1 MSPILI
7 MLIIFVILLFIRV
20 PIAYSLGVSALIY
33 LVLSDIPFNIVA
45 EKMYAGMDSFTMVC
59 IPSFILAGNLM
70 NTGGITKRIVAF
82 CNAFVG
88 HIRGALAYINI
99 LASVLFAGISGT
111 ALADVASLGSMLIPA
126 MKEEGYDSDFSVA
139 ITASTSVVGPIIP
152 PSVPMVIAGTLT
164 NLSIAKLFVGGIVPG
179 LIMGAGFI
187 IPTAIMARK
196 RNYPKHEKVSGREKL
211 KITRQVI
218 WALLMP
224 LILMVGILSGLFTPT
239 EASVVTVLYA
249 FVVGIF
255 IYKEIKIKDI
265 PTIFR
270 DTIIATGSVI
280 ILVGVANL
288 FAWILTSER
297 IPQAIASGILN
308 MTTNKVLVIF
318 MMNVVLLFTGMFME
332 SIAAIIIMIPVLLPV
347 ATGVGMHPIHFSIMA
362 ILNLMIGLITPPVG
376 LCLTTAA
383 QIGKISMG
391 KAIKANGPFLIVLM
405 IILGLVSYVPAI
417 TTFLPSLM
425 K

>member
-1 MSPILI
+1 MNVWI
-7 MLIIFVILLFIRV
+7 MFIIFLILLFTRV
-20 PIAYSLGVSALIY
+20 PIAYSLGISAAVY
-33 LVLSDIPFNIVA
+33 LLLEGIPFNIVA

-82 CNAFVG
+82 CNVFVG

-126 MKEEGYDSDFSVA
+126 MKDEGYDADFSVA

-164 NLSIAKLFVGGIVPG
+164 NLSIAKLFVGGIMPG
-179 LIMGAGFI
+179 LIMGLGFI
-187 IPTAIMARK
+187 IPTYYMAKK
-196 RNYPKHEKVSGREKL
+196 RNYPKHERVPMKERV
-211 KITRQVI
+211 KIIKDVI

-224 LILMVGILSGLFTPT
+224 IILMVGILSGIFTPT
-239 EASVVTVLYA
+239 EASIVTVLYA

-255 IYKEIKIKDI
+255 IYKEIKLKDI
-265 PTIFR
+265 FPIFR
-270 DTIIATGSVI
+270 DTVIAAGSVI
-280 ILVGVANL
+280 ILVGIANL

-297 IPQAIASGILN
+297 VPQTIANGILSITEN
-308 MTTNKVLVIF
+308 PILVILI
-318 MMNVVLLFTGMFME
+318 MNIVLLFTGMFME

-347 ATGVGMHPIHFSIMA
+347 ATAIGMSPIHFSIMA
-362 ILNLMIGLITPPVG
+362 ILNLMIGLVTPPVG

-383 QIGKISMG
+383 QIGKISTG
-391 KAIKANGPFLIVLM
+391 RAIKANAPFLVVL
-405 IILGLVSYVPAI
+405 ILILALVSYVPAV
-417 TTFLPSLM
+417 TTFLPGLM

>member
-1 MSPILI
+1 MNVWI
-7 MLIIFVILLFIRV
+7 MFIIFLILLFTRV
-20 PIAYSLGVSALIY
+20 PIAYSLGISAVIY
-33 LVLSDIPFNIVA
+33 LLLEGIPFNIVA

-82 CNAFVG
+82 CNVFVG

-126 MKEEGYDSDFSVA
+126 MKDEGYDADFSVA

-164 NLSIAKLFVGGIVPG
+164 NLSIAKLFVGGIMPG
-179 LIMGAGFI
+179 LIMGLGFI
-187 IPTAIMARK
+187 IPTYYMAKK
-196 RNYPKHEKVSGREKL
+196 RNYPKHERVPMKERV
-211 KITRQVI
+211 KIIKDVI

-224 LILMVGILSGLFTPT
+224 IILMVGILSGIFTPT
-239 EASVVTVLYA
+239 EASIVTVLYA

-255 IYKEIKIKDI
+255 IYKEIKLKDI
-265 PTIFR
+265 FPIFR
-270 DTIIATGSVI
+270 DTVIAAGSVI
-280 ILVGVANL
+280 ILVGIANL

-297 IPQAIASGILN
+297 VPQTIANGILSITEN
-308 MTTNKVLVIF
+308 PILVILI
-318 MMNVVLLFTGMFME
+318 MNIVLLFTGMFME

-347 ATGVGMHPIHFSIMA
+347 ATAIGMSPIHFSIMA
-362 ILNLMIGLITPPVG
+362 ILNLMIGLVTPPVG

-383 QIGKISMG
+383 QIGKISTG
-391 KAIKANGPFLIVLM
+391 RAIKANAPFLVVLLL
-405 IILGLVSYVPAI
+405 ILALVSYVPAV
-417 TTFLPSLM
+417 TTFLPGLM

>member
-1 MSPILI
+1 MNVWI
-7 MLIIFVILLFIRV
+7 MFIIFLILLFTRV
-20 PIAYSLGVSALIY
+20 PIAYSLGISAGVY
-33 LVLSDIPFNIVA
+33 LLLEGLPFNIIA

-82 CNAFVG
+82 CNVFVG

-126 MKEEGYDSDFSVA
+126 MKDEGYDSEFSVA

-179 LIMGAGFI
+179 LIMGLGFI
-187 IPTAIMARK
+187 IPTYYMAKK
-196 RNYPKHEKVSGREKL
+196 RNYPKHDRVPMKEAVKTIKD
-211 KITRQVI
+211 VI

-224 LILMVGILSGLFTPT
+224 IILMVGILSGIFTPT
-239 EASVVTVLYA
+239 EASIVTVLYA
-249 FVVGIF
+249 FIVGIF
-255 IYKEIKIKDI
+255 IYKEIKVKDI
-265 PTIFR
+265 FPIFR
-270 DTIIATGSVI
+270 DTVIAAGSVI
-280 ILVGVANL
+280 ILVGIANL

-297 IPQAIASGILN
+297 VPQTIASGILSITEN
-308 MTTNKVLVIF
+308 PILVILI
-318 MMNVVLLFTGMFME
+318 MNIVLLFTGMFME

-347 ATGVGMHPIHFSIMA
+347 ATAIGMSPIHFSIMA
-362 ILNLMIGLITPPVG
+362 ILNLMIGLVTPPVG

-383 QIGKISMG
+383 QIGKISTG
-391 KAIKANGPFLIVLM
+391 RAIKANAPFLVVLM
-405 IILGLVSYVPAI
+405 LILALVSYVPAV
-417 TTFLPSLM
+417 TTFLPGLM
-425 K
+425 N

>member
-1 MSPILI
+1 MNVWI
-7 MLIIFVILLFIRV
+7 MFIIFLILLFTRV
-20 PIAYSLGVSALIY
+20 PIAYSLGISAVIY
-33 LVLSDIPFNIVA
+33 LLLEGIPFNIVA

-82 CNAFVG
+82 CNVFVG

-126 MKEEGYDSDFSVA
+126 MKDEGYDADFSVA

-164 NLSIAKLFVGGIVPG
+164 NLSIAKLFVGGIMPG
-179 LIMGAGFI
+179 LIMGLGFI
-187 IPTAIMARK
+187 IPTYYMAKK
-196 RNYPKHEKVSGREKL
+196 RNYPKHERVPMKERV
-211 KITRQVI
+211 KIIKDVI

-224 LILMVGILSGLFTPT
+224 LILMVGILSGIFTPT
-239 EASVVTVLYA
+239 EASIVTVLYA

-255 IYKEIKIKDI
+255 IYKEIKLKDI
-265 PTIFR
+265 FPIFR
-270 DTIIATGSVI
+270 DTVIAAGSVI
-280 ILVGVANL
+280 ILVGIANL

-297 IPQAIASGILN
+297 VPQTIANGILSITDN
-308 MTTNKVLVIF
+308 PILVILI
-318 MMNVVLLFTGMFME
+318 MNIVLLFTGMFME

-347 ATGVGMHPIHFSIMA
+347 ATAIGMSPIHFSIMA
-362 ILNLMIGLITPPVG
+362 ILNLMIGLVTPPVG

-383 QIGKISMG
+383 QIGKISTG
-391 KAIKANGPFLIVLM
+391 RAIKANAPFLVVLLV
-405 IILGLVSYVPAI
+405 ILALVSYVPAV
-417 TTFLPSLM
+417 TTFLPGLM

>member
-1 MSPILI
+1 MNVWI
-7 MLIIFVILLFIRV
+7 MFIIFLILLFTRV
-20 PIAYSLGVSALIY
+20 PIAYSLGISAAIY
-33 LVLSDIPFNIVA
+33 LLLEGIPFNIVA

-82 CNAFVG
+82 CNVFVG

-126 MKEEGYDSDFSVA
+126 MKDEGYDADFSVA

-164 NLSIAKLFVGGIVPG
+164 NLSIAKLFVGGIMPG
-179 LIMGAGFI
+179 LIMGLGFI
-187 IPTAIMARK
+187 IPTYYMAKK
-196 RNYPKHEKVSGREKL
+196 RNYPKHERVPMKERV
-211 KITRQVI
+211 KIIKDVI

-224 LILMVGILSGLFTPT
+224 IILMVGILSGIFTPT
-239 EASVVTVLYA
+239 EASIVTVLYA

-255 IYKEIKIKDI
+255 IYKEIKLKDI
-265 PTIFR
+265 FPIFR
-270 DTIIATGSVI
+270 DTVIAAGSVI
-280 ILVGVANL
+280 ILVGIANL

-297 IPQAIASGILN
+297 VPQTIANGILSITEN
-308 MTTNKVLVIF
+308 PILVILI
-318 MMNVVLLFTGMFME
+318 MNIVLLFTGMFME

-347 ATGVGMHPIHFSIMA
+347 ATAIGMSPIHFSIMA
-362 ILNLMIGLITPPVG
+362 ILNLMIGLVTPPVG
-376 LCLTTAA
+376 ICLTTAA
-383 QIGKISMG
+383 QIVKISTG
-391 KAIKANGPFLIVLM
+391 RAIKANAPFLVVL
-405 IILGLVSYVPAI
+405 ILILALVSYVPAV
-417 TTFLPSLM
+417 TTFLPGLM

>member
-1 MSPILI
+1 MNVWI
-7 MLIIFVILLFIRV
+7 MFIIFLILLFTRV
-20 PIAYSLGVSALIY
+20 PIAYSLGISAAVY
-33 LVLSDIPFNIVA
+33 LLLEGLPFNIIA

-70 NTGGITKRIVAF
+70 NNGGITKRIVAF
-82 CNAFVG
+82 CNVFVG

-126 MKEEGYDSDFSVA
+126 MKDEGYDADFSVA

-179 LIMGAGFI
+179 LIMGLGFI
-187 IPTAIMARK
+187 IPTYYMAKK
-196 RNYPKHEKVSGREKL
+196 RNYPKHERVPMKESIRTVKD
-211 KITRQVI
+211 VI

-224 LILMVGILSGLFTPT
+224 IILMVGILSGIFTPT
-239 EASVVTVLYA
+239 EASIVTVLYA
-249 FVVGIF
+249 FIVGIF
-255 IYKEIKIKDI
+255 IYKEIKVKDI
-265 PTIFR
+265 FPIFR
-270 DTIIATGSVI
+270 DTVIAAGSVI
-280 ILVGVANL
+280 ILVGIANL

-297 IPQAIASGILN
+297 VPQTIANGILSITEN
-308 MTTNKVLVIF
+308 PILVILI
-318 MMNVVLLFTGMFME
+318 MNIVLLFTGMFME

-347 ATGVGMHPIHFSIMA
+347 ATAIGMDPINFSIMA
-362 ILNLMIGLITPPVG
+362 ILNLMIGLVTPPVG

-383 QIGKISMG
+383 QIGKISTG
-391 KAIKANGPFLIVLM
+391 RAIKANTPFLVVL
-405 IILGLVSYVPAI
+405 ILTLALVSFVPAV
-417 TTFLPSLM
+417 TTFLPGLM
-425 K
+425 N

>member
-1 MSPILI
+1 MNVWI
-7 MLIIFVILLFIRV
+7 MFIIFLILLFTRV
-20 PIAYSLGVSALIY
+20 PIAYSLGISAAIY
-33 LVLSDIPFNIVA
+33 LLLEGIPFNIVA

-82 CNAFVG
+82 CNVFVG

-126 MKEEGYDSDFSVA
+126 MKDEGYDADFSVA

-164 NLSIAKLFVGGIVPG
+164 NLSIAKLFVGGIMPG
-179 LIMGAGFI
+179 LIMGLGFI
-187 IPTAIMARK
+187 IPTCYMAKK
-196 RNYPKHEKVSGREKL
+196 RNYPKHERVPMKERV
-211 KITRQVI
+211 KIIKDVI

-224 LILMVGILSGLFTPT
+224 IILMVGILSGIFTPT
-239 EASVVTVLYA
+239 ETSIVTVLYA

-255 IYKEIKIKDI
+255 IYKEIKLKDI
-265 PTIFR
+265 FPIFR
-270 DTIIATGSVI
+270 DTVIAAGSVI
-280 ILVGVANL
+280 ILVGIANL

-297 IPQAIASGILN
+297 VPQTIASGILSITEN
-308 MTTNKVLVIF
+308 PILVILI
-318 MMNVVLLFTGMFME
+318 MNIVLLFTGMFME

-347 ATGVGMHPIHFSIMA
+347 ATAIGMSPIHFSIMA
-362 ILNLMIGLITPPVG
+362 ILNLMIGLVTPPVG

-383 QIGKISMG
+383 QIGKISTG
-391 KAIKANGPFLIVLM
+391 RAIKANAPFLVVLM
-405 IILGLVSYVPAI
+405 VILALVSYVPAV
-417 TTFLPSLM
+417 TTFLPGLM

>member
-1 MSPILI
+1 MNVWI
-7 MLIIFVILLFIRV
+7 MFIIFLILLFTRV
-20 PIAYSLGVSALIY
+20 PIAYSLGISAVIY
-33 LVLSDIPFNIVA
+33 LLLEGIPFNIVA

-82 CNAFVG
+82 CNVFVG

-126 MKEEGYDSDFSVA
+126 MKDEGYDADFSVA

-164 NLSIAKLFVGGIVPG
+164 NLSIAKLFVGGIMPG
-179 LIMGAGFI
+179 LIMGLGFI
-187 IPTAIMARK
+187 IPTYYMAKK
-196 RNYPKHEKVSGREKL
+196 RNYPKHERVPMKERV
-211 KITRQVI
+211 KIIKDVI

-224 LILMVGILSGLFTPT
+224 LILMVGILSGIFTPT
-239 EASVVTVLYA
+239 EASIVTVLYA

-255 IYKEIKIKDI
+255 IYKEIKLKDI
-265 PTIFR
+265 FPIFR
-270 DTIIATGSVI
+270 DTVIAAGSVI
-280 ILVGVANL
+280 ILVGIANL

-297 IPQAIASGILN
+297 VPQTIASGILSITEN
-308 MTTNKVLVIF
+308 PILVILI
-318 MMNVVLLFTGMFME
+318 MNIVLLFTGMFME

-347 ATGVGMHPIHFSIMA
+347 ATAIGMSPIHFSIMA
-362 ILNLMIGLITPPVG
+362 ILNLMIGLVTPPVG

-383 QIGKISMG
+383 QIGKISTG
-391 KAIKANGPFLIVLM
+391 RAIKANAPFLVVLLV
-405 IILGLVSYVPAI
+405 ILALVSYVPAV
-417 TTFLPSLM
+417 TTFLPGLM

>member
-1 MSPILI
+1 MNVWI
-7 MLIIFVILLFIRV
+7 MFIIFLILLFTRV
-20 PIAYSLGVSALIY
+20 PIAYSLGISAAVY
-33 LVLSDIPFNIVA
+33 LLLEGIPFNIVA

-82 CNAFVG
+82 CNVFVG

-126 MKEEGYDSDFSVA
+126 MKDEGYDADFSVA

-164 NLSIAKLFVGGIVPG
+164 NLSIAKLFVGGIMPG
-179 LIMGAGFI
+179 LIMGLGFI
-187 IPTAIMARK
+187 IPTYYMAKK
-196 RNYPKHEKVSGREKL
+196 RNYPKHERVPMKERV
-211 KITRQVI
+211 KIIKDVI

-224 LILMVGILSGLFTPT
+224 IILMVGILSGIFTPT
-239 EASVVTVLYA
+239 EASIVTVLYA

-255 IYKEIKIKDI
+255 IYKEIKLKDI
-265 PTIFR
+265 FPIFR
-270 DTIIATGSVI
+270 DTVIAAGSVI
-280 ILVGVANL
+280 ILVGIANL

-297 IPQAIASGILN
+297 VPQTIANGILSITEN
-308 MTTNKVLVIF
+308 PILVILI
-318 MMNVVLLFTGMFME
+318 MNIVLLFTGMFME

-347 ATGVGMHPIHFSIMA
+347 ATAIGMSPIHFSIMA
-362 ILNLMIGLITPPVG
+362 ILNLMIGLVTPPVG

-383 QIGKISMG
+383 QIGKISTG
-391 KAIKANGPFLIVLM
+391 RAIKANAPFLVVLLL
-405 IILGLVSYVPAI
+405 ILALVSYVPAV
-417 TTFLPSLM
+417 TTFLPGLM

>member
-1 MSPILI
+1 MNVWI
-7 MLIIFVILLFIRV
+7 MFIIFLILLFTRV
-20 PIAYSLGVSALIY
+20 PIAYSLGISAAIY
-33 LVLSDIPFNIVA
+33 LLLEGIPFNIVA

-82 CNAFVG
+82 CNVFVG

-126 MKEEGYDSDFSVA
+126 MKDEGYDADFSVA

-164 NLSIAKLFVGGIVPG
+164 NLSIAKLFVGGIMPG
-179 LIMGAGFI
+179 LIMGLGFI
-187 IPTAIMARK
+187 IPTYYMAKK
-196 RNYPKHEKVSGREKL
+196 RNYPKHERVPMKERV
-211 KITRQVI
+211 KIIKDVI

-224 LILMVGILSGLFTPT
+224 IILMVGILSGIFTPT
-239 EASVVTVLYA
+239 EASIVTVLYA

-255 IYKEIKIKDI
+255 IYKEIRLKDI
-265 PTIFR
+265 FPIFR
-270 DTIIATGSVI
+270 DTVIAAGSVI
-280 ILVGVANL
+280 ILVGIANL

-297 IPQAIASGILN
+297 VPQTIANGILSITEN
-308 MTTNKVLVIF
+308 PILVILI
-318 MMNVVLLFTGMFME
+318 MNIVLLFTGMFME

-347 ATGVGMHPIHFSIMA
+347 ATAIGMSPIHFSIMA
-362 ILNLMIGLITPPVG
+362 ILNLMIGLVTPPVG

-383 QIGKISMG
+383 QIGKISTG
-391 KAIKANGPFLIVLM
+391 RAIKANAPFLVVLLL
-405 IILGLVSYVPAI
+405 ILALVSYVPAV
-417 TTFLPSLM
+417 TTFLPGLM

>member
-1 MSPILI
+1 MNVWI
-7 MLIIFVILLFIRV
+7 MFIIFLILLFTRV
-20 PIAYSLGVSALIY
+20 PIAYSLGISAAIY
-33 LVLSDIPFNIVA
+33 LLLEGIPFNIVA

-82 CNAFVG
+82 CNVFVG

-126 MKEEGYDSDFSVA
+126 MKDEGYDADFSVA

-164 NLSIAKLFVGGIVPG
+164 NLSIAKLFVGGIMPG
-179 LIMGAGFI
+179 LIMGLGFI
-187 IPTAIMARK
+187 IPTYYMAKK
-196 RNYPKHEKVSGREKL
+196 RNYPKHERVPMKERV
-211 KITRQVI
+211 KIIKDVI

-224 LILMVGILSGLFTPT
+224 LILMVGILSGIFTPT
-239 EASVVTVLYA
+239 EASIVTVLYA

-255 IYKEIKIKDI
+255 IYKEIKLKDI
-265 PTIFR
+265 FPIFR
-270 DTIIATGSVI
+270 DTVIAAGSVI
-280 ILVGVANL
+280 ILVGIANL

-297 IPQAIASGILN
+297 VPQTIANGILSITEN
-308 MTTNKVLVIF
+308 PILVILI
-318 MMNVVLLFTGMFME
+318 MNIVLLFTGMFME

-347 ATGVGMHPIHFSIMA
+347 ATAIGMSPIHFSIMA
-362 ILNLMIGLITPPVG
+362 ILNLMIGLVTPPVG

-383 QIGKISMG
+383 QIGKISTG
-391 KAIKANGPFLIVLM
+391 RAIKANAPFLVVL
-405 IILGLVSYVPAI
+405 ILILALVSYVPGV
-417 TTFLPSLM
+417 TTFLPGLM

>member
-1 MSPILI
+1 MNDVLI
-7 MLIIFVILLFIRV
+7 MFAIFLILLFMRV
-20 PIAYSLGVSALIY
+20 PIAYSLGISALVY
-33 LVLSDIPFNIVA
+33 LVLKGIPFNIVV
-45 EKMYAGMDSFTMVC
+45 EKMYAGMDSFTLVC

-82 CNAFVG
+82 CNVFVG

-111 ALADVASLGSMLIPA
+111 ALADVASLGSMLIPS
-126 MKEEGYDSDFSVA
+126 MKDEGYDADFAVA

-164 NLSIAKLFVGGIVPG
+164 NLSIAKLFVGGVLPG
-179 LIMGAGFI
+179 LILGLGFV
-187 IPTAIMARK
+187 IPTYFICKK
-196 RNYPKHEKVSGREKL
+196 RNYPKHEKMERAAKVV
-211 KITRQVI
+211 IIRQAI

-224 LILMVGILSGLFTPT
+224 IILMFGILSGIFTPT

-249 FVVGIF
+249 FIIGIF
-255 IYKEIKIKDI
+255 VYREIKLKDI
-265 PTIFR
+265 PNIIR
-270 DTIIATGSVI
+270 DTVISAGSVI
-280 ILVGVANL
+280 ILVGIANL

-297 IPQAIASGILN
+297 IPQTIAAGILGL
-308 MTTNKVLVIF
+308 TTNKILVILI
-318 MMNVVLLFTGMFME
+318 MNLVLLFTGMFME
-332 SIAAIIIMIPVLLPV
+332 SIAAIIIMVPVLLPV
-347 ATGVGMHPIHFSIMA
+347 ALEVGMDPVHFSIMA

-383 QIGKISMG
+383 QIGKVSMG
-391 KAIKANGPFLIVLM
+391 KAIKANMPFLFTVIGVL
-405 IILGLVSYVPAI
+405 LLVSYVPAI

-425 K
+425 N

>member
-1 MSPILI
+1 
-7 MLIIFVILLFIRV
+7 
-20 PIAYSLGVSALIY
+20 
-33 LVLSDIPFNIVA
+33 
-45 EKMYAGMDSFTMVC
+45 
-59 IPSFILAGNLM
+59 M

-82 CNAFVG
+82 CNVFVG

-126 MKEEGYDSDFSVA
+126 MKDEGYDADFSVA

-164 NLSIAKLFVGGIVPG
+164 NLSIAKLFVGGIMPG
-179 LIMGAGFI
+179 LIMGLGFI
-187 IPTAIMARK
+187 IPTYYMAKK
-196 RNYPKHEKVSGREKL
+196 RNYPKHERVPMKERV
-211 KITRQVI
+211 KIIKDVI

-224 LILMVGILSGLFTPT
+224 LILMVGILSGIFTPT
-239 EASVVTVLYA
+239 EASIVTVLYA

-255 IYKEIKIKDI
+255 IYKEIKLKDI
-265 PTIFR
+265 FPIFR
-270 DTIIATGSVI
+270 DTVIAAGSVI
-280 ILVGVANL
+280 ILVGIANL

-297 IPQAIASGILN
+297 VPQTIANGILSITDN
-308 MTTNKVLVIF
+308 PILVILI
-318 MMNVVLLFTGMFME
+318 MNIVLLFTGMFME

-347 ATGVGMHPIHFSIMA
+347 ATAIGMSPIHFSIMA
-362 ILNLMIGLITPPVG
+362 ILNLMIGLVTPPVG

-383 QIGKISMG
+383 QIGKISTG
-391 KAIKANGPFLIVLM
+391 RAIKANAPFLVVLLV
-405 IILGLVSYVPAI
+405 ILALVSYVPAV
-417 TTFLPSLM
+417 TTFLPGLM

>member
-1 MSPILI
+1 MNVWI
-7 MLIIFVILLFIRV
+7 MFIIFLILLFTRV
-20 PIAYSLGVSALIY
+20 PIAYSLGISAAIY
-33 LVLSDIPFNIVA
+33 LLLEGIPFNIVA

-82 CNAFVG
+82 CNVFAG

-126 MKEEGYDSDFSVA
+126 MKDEGYDADFSVA

-164 NLSIAKLFVGGIVPG
+164 NLSIAKLFVGGIMPG
-179 LIMGAGFI
+179 LIMGLGFI
-187 IPTAIMARK
+187 IPTYYMSKK
-196 RNYPKHEKVSGREKL
+196 RNYPKHERVPMKERV
-211 KITRQVI
+211 KIIKDVI

-224 LILMVGILSGLFTPT
+224 LILMVGILSGIFTPT
-239 EASVVTVLYA
+239 EASIVTVLYA

-255 IYKEIKIKDI
+255 IYKEIKLKDI
-265 PTIFR
+265 FPIFR
-270 DTIIATGSVI
+270 DTVIAAGSVI
-280 ILVGVANL
+280 ILVGIANL

-297 IPQAIASGILN
+297 VPQTIANGILSITEN
-308 MTTNKVLVIF
+308 PILVILI
-318 MMNVVLLFTGMFME
+318 MNIVLLFTGMFME

-347 ATGVGMHPIHFSIMA
+347 ATAIGMSPIHFSIMA
-362 ILNLMIGLITPPVG
+362 ILNLMIGLVTPPVG

-383 QIGKISMG
+383 QIGKISTG
-391 KAIKANGPFLIVLM
+391 RAIKANAPFLVVLLL
-405 IILGLVSYVPAI
+405 ILALVSYVPAV
-417 TTFLPSLM
+417 TTFLPGLM

>member
-1 MSPILI
+1 MNVWI
-7 MLIIFVILLFIRV
+7 MFIIFLILLFTRV
-20 PIAYSLGVSALIY
+20 PIAYSLGISAAVY
-33 LVLSDIPFNIVA
+33 LLLEGIPFNIVA

-82 CNAFVG
+82 CNVFVG

-126 MKEEGYDSDFSVA
+126 MKDEGYDADFSVA

-164 NLSIAKLFVGGIVPG
+164 NLSIAKLFVGGIMPG
-179 LIMGAGFI
+179 LIMGLGFI
-187 IPTAIMARK
+187 IPTYYMAKK
-196 RNYPKHEKVSGREKL
+196 RNYPKHERVPMKERV
-211 KITRQVI
+211 KIIKDVI

-224 LILMVGILSGLFTPT
+224 LILMVGILSGIFTPT
-239 EASVVTVLYA
+239 EASIVTVLYA

-255 IYKEIKIKDI
+255 IYKEIKLKDI
-265 PTIFR
+265 FPIFR
-270 DTIIATGSVI
+270 DTVIAAGSVI
-280 ILVGVANL
+280 ILVGIANL

-297 IPQAIASGILN
+297 VPQTIANGILSITEN
-308 MTTNKVLVIF
+308 PILVILI
-318 MMNVVLLFTGMFME
+318 MNIVLLFTGMFME

-347 ATGVGMHPIHFSIMA
+347 ATAIGMSPIHFSIMA
-362 ILNLMIGLITPPVG
+362 ILNLMIGLVTPPVG

-383 QIGKISMG
+383 QIGKISTG
-391 KAIKANGPFLIVLM
+391 RAIKANAPFLVVL
-405 IILGLVSYVPAI
+405 ILILALVSYVPAV
-417 TTFLPSLM
+417 TTFLPGLM

>member
-1 MSPILI
+1 MNVWI
-7 MLIIFVILLFIRV
+7 MFIIFLILLFTRV
-20 PIAYSLGVSALIY
+20 PIAYSLGISAAIY
-33 LVLSDIPFNIVA
+33 LLLEGIPFNIVA

-82 CNAFVG
+82 CNVFVG

-126 MKEEGYDSDFSVA
+126 MKDEGYDADFSVA

-164 NLSIAKLFVGGIVPG
+164 NLSIAKLFVGGIMPG
-179 LIMGAGFI
+179 LIMGLGFI
-187 IPTAIMARK
+187 IPTYYMAKK
-196 RNYPKHEKVSGREKL
+196 RNYPKHERVPMKERV
-211 KITRQVI
+211 KIIKDVI

-224 LILMVGILSGLFTPT
+224 IILMVGILSGIFTPT
-239 EASVVTVLYA
+239 EASIVTVLYA

-255 IYKEIKIKDI
+255 IYKEIKLKDI
-265 PTIFR
+265 FPIFR
-270 DTIIATGSVI
+270 DTVIAAGSVI
-280 ILVGVANL
+280 ILVGIANL

-297 IPQAIASGILN
+297 VPQTIANGILSITEN
-308 MTTNKVLVIF
+308 PILVILI
-318 MMNVVLLFTGMFME
+318 MNIVLLFTGMFME

-347 ATGVGMHPIHFSIMA
+347 ATAIGMSPIHFSIMA
-362 ILNLMIGLITPPVG
+362 ILNLMIGLVTPPVG

-383 QIGKISMG
+383 QIGKISTG
-391 KAIKANGPFLIVLM
+391 RAIKANAPFLVVLLV
-405 IILGLVSYVPAI
+405 ILALVSYVPGV
-417 TTFLPSLM
+417 TTFLPGLM

>member
-1 MSPILI
+1 MNVWI
-7 MLIIFVILLFIRV
+7 MFIIFLILLFTRV
-20 PIAYSLGVSALIY
+20 PIAYSLGISAVIY
-33 LVLSDIPFNIVA
+33 LLLEGIPFNIVA

-82 CNAFVG
+82 CNVFVG

-126 MKEEGYDSDFSVA
+126 MKDEGYDADFSVA

-164 NLSIAKLFVGGIVPG
+164 NLSIAKLFVGGIMPG
-179 LIMGAGFI
+179 LIMGLGFI
-187 IPTAIMARK
+187 IPTYYMSKK
-196 RNYPKHEKVSGREKL
+196 RNYPKHERVPMKERV
-211 KITRQVI
+211 KIIKDVI

-224 LILMVGILSGLFTPT
+224 LILMVGILSGIFTPT
-239 EASVVTVLYA
+239 EASIVTVLYA

-255 IYKEIKIKDI
+255 IYKEIKLKDI
-265 PTIFR
+265 FPIFR
-270 DTIIATGSVI
+270 DTVIAAGSVI
-280 ILVGVANL
+280 ILVGIANL

-297 IPQAIASGILN
+297 VPQTIASGILSITEN
-308 MTTNKVLVIF
+308 PILVILI
-318 MMNVVLLFTGMFME
+318 MNIVLLFTGMFME

-347 ATGVGMHPIHFSIMA
+347 ATAIGMSPIHFSIMA
-362 ILNLMIGLITPPVG
+362 ILNLMIGLVTPPVG

-383 QIGKISMG
+383 QIGKISTG
-391 KAIKANGPFLIVLM
+391 RAIKANAPFLVVL
-405 IILGLVSYVPAI
+405 ILILALVSYVPAV
-417 TTFLPSLM
+417 TTFLPGLM

>member
-1 MSPILI
+1 MSVWI
-7 MLIIFVILLFIRV
+7 MFIIFLILLFTRV
-20 PIAYSLGVSALIY
+20 PIAYSLGISAAIY
-33 LVLSDIPFNIVA
+33 LLLEGIPFNIVA

-82 CNAFVG
+82 CNVFVG

-126 MKEEGYDSDFSVA
+126 MKDEGYDADFSVA

-164 NLSIAKLFVGGIVPG
+164 NLSIAKLFVGGIMPG
-179 LIMGAGFI
+179 LIMGLGFI
-187 IPTAIMARK
+187 IPTYYMAKK
-196 RNYPKHEKVSGREKL
+196 RNYPKHERVPMKERV
-211 KITRQVI
+211 KIIKDVI

-224 LILMVGILSGLFTPT
+224 LILMVGILSGIFTPT
-239 EASVVTVLYA
+239 EASIVTVLYA

-255 IYKEIKIKDI
+255 IYKEIKLKDI
-265 PTIFR
+265 FPIFR
-270 DTIIATGSVI
+270 DTVIAAGSVI
-280 ILVGVANL
+280 ILVGIANL

-297 IPQAIASGILN
+297 VPQTIANGILSITDN
-308 MTTNKVLVIF
+308 PILVILI
-318 MMNVVLLFTGMFME
+318 MNIVLLFTGMFME

-347 ATGVGMHPIHFSIMA
+347 ATAIGMSPIHFSIMA
-362 ILNLMIGLITPPVG
+362 ILNLMIGLVTPPVG

-383 QIGKISMG
+383 QIGKISTG
-391 KAIKANGPFLIVLM
+391 RAIKANAPFLVVL
-405 IILGLVSYVPAI
+405 ILILALVSYVPAV
-417 TTFLPSLM
+417 TTFLPGLM

>member
-1 MSPILI
+1 MNNVLI
-7 MLIIFVILLFIRV
+7 MFIIFLILLFIRV
-20 PIAYSLGVSALIY
+20 PIAYSLGVSSLVY
-33 LVLSDIPFNIVA
+33 LVLAGIPFNIVV
-45 EKMYAGMDSFTMVC
+45 EKMYAGMDSFTLVC

-82 CNAFVG
+82 CNVFVG

-111 ALADVASLGSMLIPA
+111 ALADVASLGSMLIPS
-126 MKEEGYDSDFSVA
+126 MKDEGYDADFAVA

-164 NLSIAKLFVGGIVPG
+164 NLSIAKLFVGGIIPG
-179 LIMGAGFI
+179 IILGIGFV
-187 IPTAIMARK
+187 IPTYVISKK
-196 RNYPKHEKVSGREKL
+196 RNYPKHEKVSGKEKVTTI
-211 KITRQVI
+211 KQAI

-224 LILMVGILSGLFTPT
+224 IILMVGILSGIFTPT

-249 FVVGIF
+249 FIVGIF
-255 IYKEIKIKDI
+255 IYKEIKLKDI
-265 PTIFR
+265 PAIFR
-270 DTIIATGSVI
+270 DTVISAGSVI
-280 ILVGVANL
+280 VLVGIANL

-297 IPQAIASGILN
+297 VPQNIASGILN
-308 MTTNKVLVIF
+308 ITQNKILVILI
-318 MMNVVLLFTGMFME
+318 MNIVLLFVGMFME
-332 SIAAIIIMIPVLLPV
+332 SIAAIIIMVPVLLPV
-347 ATGVGMHPIHFSIMA
+347 AVQIGMDPVHFSIMA

-391 KAIKANGPFLIVLM
+391 KAIKANMPFMLVVLGV
-405 IILGLVSYVPAI
+405 LLLVSYVPAI
-417 TTFLPSLM
+417 TTFLPGLM
-425 K
+425 S

>member
-1 MSPILI
+1 MNVWI
-7 MLIIFVILLFIRV
+7 MFIIFLILLFTRV
-20 PIAYSLGVSALIY
+20 PIAYSLGISAAIY
-33 LVLSDIPFNIVA
+33 LLLEGIPFNIVA

-82 CNAFVG
+82 CNVFVG

-126 MKEEGYDSDFSVA
+126 MKDEGYDADFSVA

-164 NLSIAKLFVGGIVPG
+164 NLSIAKLFVGGIMPG
-179 LIMGAGFI
+179 LIMGLGFI
-187 IPTAIMARK
+187 IPTYYMAKK
-196 RNYPKHEKVSGREKL
+196 RNYPKHERVPMKERV
-211 KITRQVI
+211 KIIKDVI

-224 LILMVGILSGLFTPT
+224 IILMVGILSGIFTPT
-239 EASVVTVLYA
+239 EASIVTVLYA

-255 IYKEIKIKDI
+255 IYKEIKLKDI
-265 PTIFR
+265 FPIFR
-270 DTIIATGSVI
+270 DTVIAAGSVI
-280 ILVGVANL
+280 ILVGIANL

-297 IPQAIASGILN
+297 VPQTIANGILSITEN
-308 MTTNKVLVIF
+308 PILVILI
-318 MMNVVLLFTGMFME
+318 MNIVLLFTGMFME

-347 ATGVGMHPIHFSIMA
+347 ATAIGMSPIHFSIMA
-362 ILNLMIGLITPPVG
+362 ILNLMIGLVTPPVG

-383 QIGKISMG
+383 QIGKISTG
-391 KAIKANGPFLIVLM
+391 RAIKANAPFLVVLLV
-405 IILGLVSYVPAI
+405 ILALVSYVPAV
-417 TTFLPSLM
+417 TTFLPGLM

>member
-1 MSPILI
+1 MSVWI
-7 MLIIFVILLFIRV
+7 MFIIFLILLFTRV
-20 PIAYSLGVSALIY
+20 PIAYSLGISAVIY
-33 LVLSDIPFNIVA
+33 LLLEGIPFNIVA

-82 CNAFVG
+82 CNVFVG

-126 MKEEGYDSDFSVA
+126 MKDEGYDADFSVA

-164 NLSIAKLFVGGIVPG
+164 NLSIAKLFVGGIMPG
-179 LIMGAGFI
+179 LIMGLGFI
-187 IPTAIMARK
+187 IPTYYMAKK
-196 RNYPKHEKVSGREKL
+196 RNYPKHERVPMKERV
-211 KITRQVI
+211 KIIKDVI

-224 LILMVGILSGLFTPT
+224 LILMVGILSGIFTPT
-239 EASVVTVLYA
+239 EASIVTVLYA

-255 IYKEIKIKDI
+255 IYKEIKLKDI
-265 PTIFR
+265 FPIFR
-270 DTIIATGSVI
+270 DTVIAAGSVI
-280 ILVGVANL
+280 ILVGIANL

-297 IPQAIASGILN
+297 VPQTIANGILSITDN
-308 MTTNKVLVIF
+308 PILVILI
-318 MMNVVLLFTGMFME
+318 MNIVLLFTGMFME

-347 ATGVGMHPIHFSIMA
+347 ATAIGMSPIHFSIMA
-362 ILNLMIGLITPPVG
+362 ILNLMIGLVTPPVG

-383 QIGKISMG
+383 QIGKISTG
-391 KAIKANGPFLIVLM
+391 RAIKANAPFLVVLLV
-405 IILGLVSYVPAI
+405 ILALVSYVPAV
-417 TTFLPSLM
+417 TTFLPGLM

>member
-1 MSPILI
+1 MNVWI
-7 MLIIFVILLFIRV
+7 MFIIFLILLFTRV
-20 PIAYSLGVSALIY
+20 PIAYSLGISAAIY
-33 LVLSDIPFNIVA
+33 LLLEGIPFNIVA

-82 CNAFVG
+82 CNVFVG

-126 MKEEGYDSDFSVA
+126 MKDEGYDADFSVA

-164 NLSIAKLFVGGIVPG
+164 NLSIAKLFVGGIMPG
-179 LIMGAGFI
+179 LIMGLGFI
-187 IPTAIMARK
+187 IPTYYMAKK
-196 RNYPKHEKVSGREKL
+196 RNYPKHERVPMKERV
-211 KITRQVI
+211 KIIKDVI

-224 LILMVGILSGLFTPT
+224 IILMVGILSGIFTPT
-239 EASVVTVLYA
+239 EASIVTVLYA

-255 IYKEIKIKDI
+255 IYKEIKLKDI
-265 PTIFR
+265 FPIFR
-270 DTIIATGSVI
+270 DTVIAAGSVI
-280 ILVGVANL
+280 ILVGIANL

-297 IPQAIASGILN
+297 VPQTIANGILSITEN
-308 MTTNKVLVIF
+308 PILVILI
-318 MMNVVLLFTGMFME
+318 MNIVLLFTGMFME

-347 ATGVGMHPIHFSIMA
+347 ATAIGMSPIHFSIMA
-362 ILNLMIGLITPPVG
+362 ILNLMIGLVTPPVG

-383 QIGKISMG
+383 QIGKISTG
-391 KAIKANGPFLIVLM
+391 RAIKANAPFLVVL
-405 IILGLVSYVPAI
+405 ILILALVSYVPAV
-417 TTFLPSLM
+417 TTFLPGLM

>member
-1 MSPILI
+1 MNNVLI
-7 MLIIFVILLFIRV
+7 MFMIFLFLLFIRV
-20 PIAYSLGVSALIY
+20 PIAFSLGVSSLVY
-33 LVLSDIPFNIVA
+33 LVSSGIPFNIVV
-45 EKMYAGMDSFTMVC
+45 EKMYAGIDSFTLVC

-70 NTGGITKRIVAF
+70 NSGGITKRIVAF
-82 CNAFVG
+82 CNVFVG

-99 LASVLFAGISGT
+99 LASVVFAGISGT

-126 MKEEGYDSDFSVA
+126 MEEEGYDNDFSVA

-164 NLSIAKLFVGGIVPG
+164 NLSIAKMFVGGITPG
-179 LIMGAGFI
+179 LLMGIGFV
-187 IPTAIMARK
+187 IPTYIICNK
-196 RNYPKHEKVSGREKL
+196 RNYPKHEKVERSEKI
-211 KITRQVI
+211 KIIRQVI

-224 LILMVGILSGLFTPT
+224 IILMFGILSGIFTPT

-249 FVVGIF
+249 FIVGIF
-255 IYKEIKIKDI
+255 IYREISIKDV
-265 PTIFR
+265 PKIFR
-270 DTIIATGSVI
+270 DTIISAGSVI

-297 IPQAIASGILN
+297 VPQTIASGILGI
-308 MTTNKVLVIF
+308 TENKYLVILI
-318 MMNVVLLFTGMFME
+318 MNIVLLFTGMFME

-347 ATGVGMHPIHFSIMA
+347 ATQVGMDPIHFSLMA

-383 QIGKISMG
+383 QIGKVPMG
-391 KAIKANGPFLIVLM
+391 KAIKANMPFLAVVLSVLM
-405 IILGLVSYVPAI
+405 LVSYVPAI

>member
-1 MSPILI
+1 MNVWI
-7 MLIIFVILLFIRV
+7 MFIIFLILLFTRV
-20 PIAYSLGVSALIY
+20 PIAYSLGISAAVY
-33 LVLSDIPFNIVA
+33 LLLEGIPFNIVA

-82 CNAFVG
+82 CNVFVG

-126 MKEEGYDSDFSVA
+126 MKDEGYDADFSVA

-164 NLSIAKLFVGGIVPG
+164 NLSIAKLFVGGIMPG
-179 LIMGAGFI
+179 LIMGLGFI
-187 IPTAIMARK
+187 IPTYYMAKK
-196 RNYPKHEKVSGREKL
+196 RNYPKHERVPMKERV
-211 KITRQVI
+211 KIIKDVI

-224 LILMVGILSGLFTPT
+224 IILMVGILSGIFTPT
-239 EASVVTVLYA
+239 EASIVTVLYA

-255 IYKEIKIKDI
+255 IYKEIKLKDI
-265 PTIFR
+265 FPIFR
-270 DTIIATGSVI
+270 DTVIAAGSVI
-280 ILVGVANL
+280 ILVGIANL

-297 IPQAIASGILN
+297 VPQTIANGILSITEN
-308 MTTNKVLVIF
+308 PILVILI
-318 MMNVVLLFTGMFME
+318 MNIVLLFTGMFME

-347 ATGVGMHPIHFSIMA
+347 ATAIGMSPIHFSIMA
-362 ILNLMIGLITPPVG
+362 ILNLMIGLVTPPVG

-383 QIGKISMG
+383 QIGKISTG
-391 KAIKANGPFLIVLM
+391 RAIKANAPFLVVLLL
-405 IILGLVSYVPAI
+405 ILALVSYVPGV
-417 TTFLPSLM
+417 TTFLPGLM

>member
-1 MSPILI
+1 MNVWI
-7 MLIIFVILLFIRV
+7 MFIIFLILLFTRV
-20 PIAYSLGVSALIY
+20 PIAYSLGISAVIY
-33 LVLSDIPFNIVA
+33 LLLEGIPFNIVA

-82 CNAFVG
+82 CNVFVG

-126 MKEEGYDSDFSVA
+126 MKDEGYDADFSVA

-164 NLSIAKLFVGGIVPG
+164 NLSIAKLFVGGIMPG
-179 LIMGAGFI
+179 LIMGLGFI
-187 IPTAIMARK
+187 IPTYYMSKK
-196 RNYPKHEKVSGREKL
+196 RNYPKHERVPMKERV
-211 KITRQVI
+211 KIIKDVI

-224 LILMVGILSGLFTPT
+224 LILMVGILSGIFTPT
-239 EASVVTVLYA
+239 EASIVTVLYA

-255 IYKEIKIKDI
+255 IYKEIKLKDI
-265 PTIFR
+265 FPIFR
-270 DTIIATGSVI
+270 DTVIAAGSVI
-280 ILVGVANL
+280 ILVGIANL

-297 IPQAIASGILN
+297 VPQTIASGILSITEN
-308 MTTNKVLVIF
+308 PILVILI
-318 MMNVVLLFTGMFME
+318 MNIVLLFTGMFME

-347 ATGVGMHPIHFSIMA
+347 ATAIGMSPIHFSIMA
-362 ILNLMIGLITPPVG
+362 ILNLMIGLVTPPVG

-383 QIGKISMG
+383 QIGKISTG
-391 KAIKANGPFLIVLM
+391 RAIKANAPFLVVLLV
-405 IILGLVSYVPAI
+405 ILALVSYVPAV
-417 TTFLPSLM
+417 TTFLPGLM

>member
-1 MSPILI
+1 MNVWI
-7 MLIIFVILLFIRV
+7 MFIIFLILLFTRV
-20 PIAYSLGVSALIY
+20 PIAYSLGISAAIY
-33 LVLSDIPFNIVA
+33 LLLEGIPFNIVA

-82 CNAFVG
+82 CNVFVG

-126 MKEEGYDSDFSVA
+126 MKDEGYDADFSVA

-164 NLSIAKLFVGGIVPG
+164 NLSIAKLFVGGIMPG
-179 LIMGAGFI
+179 LIMGLGFI
-187 IPTAIMARK
+187 IPTCYMAKK
-196 RNYPKHEKVSGREKL
+196 RNYPKHERVPMKERV
-211 KITRQVI
+211 KIIKDVI

-224 LILMVGILSGLFTPT
+224 IILMVGILSGIFTPT
-239 EASVVTVLYA
+239 EASIVTVLYA

-255 IYKEIKIKDI
+255 IYKEIKLKDI
-265 PTIFR
+265 FPIFR
-270 DTIIATGSVI
+270 DTVIAAGSVI
-280 ILVGVANL
+280 ILVGIANL

-297 IPQAIASGILN
+297 VPQTIANGILSITEN
-308 MTTNKVLVIF
+308 PILVILI
-318 MMNVVLLFTGMFME
+318 MNIVLLFTGMFME

-347 ATGVGMHPIHFSIMA
+347 ATAIGMSPIHFSIMA
-362 ILNLMIGLITPPVG
+362 ILNLMIGLVTPPVG

-383 QIGKISMG
+383 QIGKISTG
-391 KAIKANGPFLIVLM
+391 RAIKANAPFLVVL
-405 IILGLVSYVPAI
+405 ILILALVSYVPGV
-417 TTFLPSLM
+417 TTFLPGLM

>member
-1 MSPILI
+1 MNVWI
-7 MLIIFVILLFIRV
+7 MFIIFLILLFTRV
-20 PIAYSLGVSALIY
+20 PIAYSLGISAAIY
-33 LVLSDIPFNIVA
+33 LLLEGIPFNIVA

-82 CNAFVG
+82 CNVFVG

-126 MKEEGYDSDFSVA
+126 MKDEGYDADFSVA

-164 NLSIAKLFVGGIVPG
+164 NLSIAKLFVGGIMPG
-179 LIMGAGFI
+179 LIMGLGFI
-187 IPTAIMARK
+187 IPTYYMAKK
-196 RNYPKHEKVSGREKL
+196 RNYPKHERVPMKERV
-211 KITRQVI
+211 KIIKDVI

-224 LILMVGILSGLFTPT
+224 IILMVGILSGIFTPT
-239 EASVVTVLYA
+239 EASIVTVLYA

-255 IYKEIKIKDI
+255 IYKEIKLKDI
-265 PTIFR
+265 FPIFR
-270 DTIIATGSVI
+270 DTVIAAGSVI
-280 ILVGVANL
+280 ILVGIANL

-297 IPQAIASGILN
+297 VPQTIANGILSITEN
-308 MTTNKVLVIF
+308 PILVILI
-318 MMNVVLLFTGMFME
+318 MNIVLLFTGMFME

-347 ATGVGMHPIHFSIMA
+347 ATAIGMSPIHFSIMA
-362 ILNLMIGLITPPVG
+362 ILNLMIGLVTPPVG

-383 QIGKISMG
+383 QIGKISTG
-391 KAIKANGPFLIVLM
+391 RAIKANAPFLVVL
-405 IILGLVSYVPAI
+405 ILILALVSYVPGV
-417 TTFLPSLM
+417 TTFLPGLM

>member
-1 MSPILI
+1 MNVWI
-7 MLIIFVILLFIRV
+7 MFIIFLILLFTRV
-20 PIAYSLGVSALIY
+20 PIAYSLGISAVIY
-33 LVLSDIPFNIVA
+33 LLLEGIPFNIVA

-82 CNAFVG
+82 CNVFVG

-126 MKEEGYDSDFSVA
+126 MKDEGYDADFSVA

-164 NLSIAKLFVGGIVPG
+164 NLSIAKLFVGGIMPG
-179 LIMGAGFI
+179 LIMGLGFI
-187 IPTAIMARK
+187 IPTYYMAKK
-196 RNYPKHEKVSGREKL
+196 RNYPKHERVPMKERV
-211 KITRQVI
+211 KIIKDVI

-224 LILMVGILSGLFTPT
+224 IILMVGILSGIFTPT
-239 EASVVTVLYA
+239 EASIVTVLYA

-255 IYKEIKIKDI
+255 IYKEIKLKDI
-265 PTIFR
+265 FPIFR
-270 DTIIATGSVI
+270 DTVIAAGSVI
-280 ILVGVANL
+280 ILVGIANL

-297 IPQAIASGILN
+297 VPQTIANGILSITEN
-308 MTTNKVLVIF
+308 PILVILI
-318 MMNVVLLFTGMFME
+318 MNIVLLFTGMFME

-347 ATGVGMHPIHFSIMA
+347 ATAIGMSPIHFSIMA
-362 ILNLMIGLITPPVG
+362 ILNLMIGLVTPPVG

-383 QIGKISMG
+383 QIGKISTG
-391 KAIKANGPFLIVLM
+391 RAIKANAPFLVVL
-405 IILGLVSYVPAI
+405 ILILALVSYVPAV
-417 TTFLPSLM
+417 TTFLPGLM